1 MLRVDGLSKRVKT
14 MRIDILTIFPDLFT
28 GFLATSIPANAIE
41 VGALSCHVHDIRT
54 HAANRHRKV
63 DDRPFGGG
71 PGMVMM
77 CQPIFDAVKAAES
90 QDSAVPHDR
99 VVRVLLS
106 PQGERLTQPRVE
118 WLALQSRLLLLCGH
132 YEGIDERVIEELKPL
147 EISLGDYV
155 LSGGELGAMVLI
167 DAVARLQPGVL
178 GHKDSAAEDS
188 FSVRSSDGAHLLDCP
203 HFTRPREWNG
213 REVPEVLLSGD
224 HQAVARWRD
233 AQRIERTRT
242 RRPDLLQES
251 PLLESQLPVSPNL
264 QKPNETRPLPAA
276 KSHKASAQ
284 VARPTRP
291 PVLVNP
297 MSTKPMSTDE
307 VIDDTGLHGQTAPEG
322 A

>member
-1 MLRVDGLSKRVKT
+1 
-14 MRIDILTIFPDLFT
+14 MRIDVLTIFPDLFT
-28 GFLATSIPANAIE
+28 GFLATSIPANAIRE
-41 VGALSCHVHDIRT
+41 GALSCHVHDIRAY
-54 HAANRHRKV
+54 AANKHRKV

-90 QDSAVPHDR
+90 EDSAAGGG

-118 WLALQSRLLLLCGH
+118 WLATQPRLLLLCGH

-178 GHKDSAAEDS
+178 GHEDSAAEDS
-188 FSVRSSDGAHLLDCP
+188 FSVRSPEGAHLLDCP
-203 HFTRPREWNG
+203 HYTRPREWNG

-224 HQAVARWRD
+224 HAEVARWRD
-233 AQRIERTRT
+233 EQRLARTRA
-242 RRPDLLQES
+242 RRPDLFS
-251 PLLESQLPVSPNL
+251 NAPLADSQ
-264 QKPNETRPLPAA
+264 PLPARNDH
-276 KSHKASAQ
+276 KSAAH
-284 VARPTRP
+284 VARPTRSNGSP
-291 PVLVNP
+291 QG
-297 MSTKPMSTDE
+297 DA
-307 VIDDTGLHGQTAPEG
+307 GLHGQTAPEG

>member
-1 MLRVDGLSKRVKT
+1 
-14 MRIDILTIFPDLFT
+14 MRIDVLTLFPDLFT

-41 VGALSCHVHDIRT
+41 EGALSCQVHDIRAY
-54 HAANRHRKV
+54 AANKHRKV

-90 QDSAVPHDR
+90 QGSEAGGD

-118 WLALQSRLLLLCGH
+118 WLAKQPRLLLLCGH

-178 GHKDSAAEDS
+178 GHEDSAAEDS
-188 FSVRSSDGAHLLDCP
+188 FSMRSPEGAHLLDCP
-203 HFTRPREWNG
+203 HYTRPREWNG

-224 HQAVARWRD
+224 HAEVARWRD
-233 AQRIERTRT
+233 GQRLARTRA
-242 RRPDLLQES
+242 RRPDLLDNA
-251 PLLESQLPVSPNL
+251 PLADSQ
-264 QKPNETRPLPAA
+264 PLSAHND
-276 KSHKASAQ
+276 HKRAEH
-284 VARPTRP
+284 VARSTRSNGSP
-291 PVLVNP
+291 EG
-297 MSTKPMSTDE
+297 DA
-307 VIDDTGLHGQTAPEG
+307 GLHGQTAPEG